1 MIPPSSHINEPD
13 SENGLLRLWPP
24 DIPALITPIDGDEG
38 YHGGIGAAALNADLL
53 AIVDPWLEI
62 DLGDKCLFFWDD
74 NVSPI
79 ETQIIDTPEKLKEKL
94 YFYIPVKQIQDGS
107 AFPVFFRVIRSG
119 GNQSDS
125 DELNVLVKRTLPGG
139 VLDKPEPLGHP
150 GLRYT
155 LTPDIR
161 DGVDRE
167 MARNGIAMRIEPY
180 QHITV
185 FDRIVARWGNEEQVI
200 HYPVTPEQIS
210 DPRNHPILIMFD
222 EQLIKRA
229 GDGEHLITYQVI
241 DRCGNRPH
249 AYAPWAIA
257 TEVSVNVNRIPA
269 PTVTGER
276 GGVLDPAY
284 ASNIQVVASGIGLL
298 AGDSVSAHWQG
309 RIERE
314 TEPKTY
320 SGSGTLEFPI
330 PLTWANESD
339 QSSVDVT
346 LRVVRAGVKPVAES
360 KSFMIKTTIS
370 LKPPKVLEAYGAQGD
385 RLKMSDIYK
394 ARHVTVQVEQYVGMA
409 IGQTIRARW
418 ASARNIYDSAITTVT
433 AVGAMNFA
441 VLRMEVVDSIGS
453 TVPVS
458 FTVRTY
464 PDGPLHRSV
473 PLSLAVDAQTFVLPP
488 PRITP
493 DQTTVTVRYPAMAT
507 GYHARVRLGGV
518 ITRKTEWQDMKAGVT
533 AEFSIP
539 ASWIAENKGKTV
551 LINYSVNRP
560 GIDEHSMFSQVLRV
574 GL

>member
-1 MIPPSSHINEPD
+1 MIPTSSHINDPD
-13 SENGLLRLWPP
+13 RENGLLRLWPP
-24 DIPALITPIDGDEG
+24 EITALITPIDGDEG

-53 AIVDPWLEI
+53 AIVDPWLDI
-62 DLGDKCLFFWDD
+62 ALGDRCLFFWDD
-74 NVSPI
+74 DVSPI
-79 ETQIIDTPEKLKEKL
+79 ETKIIDTPEKLKEKL

-155 LTPDIR
+155 LIPDIK
-161 DGVDRE
+161 DGVDGE
-167 MARNGIAMRIEPY
+167 MARKGIAMRIEPY

-229 GDGEHLITYQVI
+229 GDGKHLITYQVI

-284 ASNIQVVASGIGLL
+284 VSNIQVVASGIGLL
-298 AGDSVSAHWQG
+298 AGDSVRAHWQG

-314 TEPKTY
+314 TAAKTY

-339 QSSVDVT
+339 QSSVSVT
-346 LRVVRAGVKPVAES
+346 LRVVRAGAKPVAES

-370 LKPPKVLEAYGAQGD
+370 LKSPKVLEAYGAQRD
-385 RLKMSDIYK
+385 RLKMSDIYE
-394 ARHVTVQVEQYVGMA
+394 ARHVTVRIEQYVGMA

-418 ASARNIYDSAITTVT
+418 ASARHIYDSVITTVT
-433 AVGAMNFA
+433 AVGAMEF
-441 VLRMEVVDSIGS
+441 LIPRMEVVDSIDS
-453 TVPVS
+453 EVPVS
-458 FTVRTY
+458 FTVRTF
-464 PDGPLHRSV
+464 PNGPLHRSD
-473 PLSLAVDAQTFVLPP
+473 PLHLNVDAQVFVLPP

-493 DQTTVTVRYPAMAT
+493 DLTTVTVRYPAMAT
-507 GYHARVRLGGV
+507 GYQARVRVGGV
-518 ITRKTEWQDMKAGVT
+518 ITRRTAWQNMKTGET

-539 ASWIAENKGKTV
+539 ASWKAENEGKTV
-551 LINYSVNRP
+551 LFNYSVNRT
-560 GIDEHSMFSQVLRV
+560 GIDEQSQFSQVLRV
-574 GL
+574 EL